1 MYRVKGYIV
10 LYDKWGMTMTKDG
23 WLPKLDPG
31 SDSIYARIVAALERD
46 VRLGAVE
53 RGARL
58 PPQRS
63 LADQL
68 NVSVGTV
75 TKAYLEA
82 ERRGLVH
89 AHVGRGTFVSDPGS
103 GRTTGEAARDRVID
117 LSLNVSP
124 QQAAA
129 RRFLSTP
136 TGKRNSDLL
145 AALAYSPAPGPDAHR
160 RAAVAWLSR
169 VAHFEPDWTRLLMTS
184 GAQQAMSL
192 VFGLLC
198 RPKDTILCEA
208 ATFFGMR
215 RLAEHCDYTLHGIQM
230 DEEGL
235 RPEALE
241 RAVKSTGAKVLYTMP
256 TVQNPTSR
264 TMSAGRR
271 EDIARVVRRHKLWVV
286 EDDTYAMFA
295 PRAPKRLVPLASI
308 LPEQCFYLASV
319 SKSLSTGLRVG
330 FLCCPAGRHFDA
342 LVKAVQAT
350 VYAPSSLGGVFF
362 SQWVNDGSAFMIADE
377 VKAEIERRVA
387 LAKTMLGG
395 QIASEIRLAPH
406 FWLPL
411 PELEAERLA
420 GRALR
425 AGVAITAPGLAV
437 VRPDL
442 ISGLRVCLGAA
453 SDITELT
460 LGLER
465 LRSVLQDDRSGNE
478 ASMV

>member
-1 MYRVKGYIV
+1 M
-10 LYDKWGMTMTKDG
+10 MTEG
-23 WLPKLDPG
+23 VWLPKLDPG

-63 LADQL
+63 LADHL

-89 AHVGRGTFVSDPGS
+89 AHVGRGTFVSDAGS
-103 GRTTGEAARDRVID
+103 QRTTGESVRDRVVD
-117 LSLNVSP
+117 LSSSVAP
-124 QQAAA
+124 HEAAA
-129 RRFLSTP
+129 RRLLSTP

-145 AALAYSPAPGPDAHR
+145 DALAYSPAAGPDAHR
-160 RAAVAWLSR
+160 RAAVGWLSR
-169 VAHFEPDWTRLLMTS
+169 VAHFEPEWTRLLITN
-184 GAQQAMSL
+184 GTQQAMSL

-215 RLAEHCDYTLHGIQM
+215 RLAEHRGYKLHGVPM

-235 RPEALE
+235 RPDALE

-264 TMSAGRR
+264 TMGSGRR
-271 EDIARVVRRHKLWVV
+271 EEIARIVRRHKLWAV
-286 EDDTYAMFA
+286 EDDTYALFA
-295 PRAPKRLVPLASI
+295 PRAAKALCPLVTLV
-308 LPEQCFYLASV
+308 PEQCFYLASV
-319 SKSLSTGLRVG
+319 SKSLSPGLRVG
-330 FLCCPAGRHFDA
+330 FISCPAGPHFDA
-342 LVKAVQAT
+342 LVKAVRAT
-350 VYAPSSLGGVFF
+350 VIAPPAFGGILF
-362 SQWVNDGSAFMIADE
+362 SRWVNDSSAFEIADA
-377 VKAEIERRVA
+377 VKAEIERRVS
-387 LAKTMLGG
+387 LAKTMLGD

-406 FWLPL
+406 FWLPM

-425 AGVAITAPGLAV
+425 AGVAVTAPGSAI

-453 SDITELT
+453 SDMAELT

-465 LRSVLQDDRSGNE
+465 LRSVLQFERSGNE
-478 ASMV
+478 AAMV

>member
-1 MYRVKGYIV
+1 
-10 LYDKWGMTMTKDG
+10 MTEG
-23 WLPKLDPG
+23 VWLPKLDPG

-46 VRLGAVE
+46 LRLGAIDS
-53 RGARL
+53 GARL
-58 PPQRS
+58 PPQRT
-63 LADQL
+63 LAEHL

-89 AHVGRGTFVSDPGS
+89 AHVGRGTFVSESGS
-103 GRTTGEAARDRVID
+103 QRMAGEGARDRVID
-117 LSLNVSP
+117 LALNVAP
-124 QQAAA
+124 HEAAA
-129 RRFLSTP
+129 RRLLSTP
-136 TGKRNSDLL
+136 TGRRNSDLL
-145 AALAYSPAPGPDAHR
+145 DGLTYSPAAGLETHR
-160 RAAVAWLSR
+160 RAAATWLSR
-169 VAHFEPDWTRLLMTS
+169 VACYEPEWERLLMTA

-192 VFGLLC
+192 VFGSLC
-198 RPKDTILCEA
+198 RPKDTVLCEA

-215 RLAEHCDYTLHGIQM
+215 RLAEHRDYKLHGVQM

-235 RPEALE
+235 RPDALE
-241 RAVKSTGAKVLYTMP
+241 RAVRSTGAKVLYTMP

-264 TMSAGRR
+264 TMGSGRR
-271 EDIARVVRRHKLWVV
+271 EEIARIVRRHKLWVV
-286 EDDTYAMFA
+286 EDDTYALFA
-295 PRAPKRLVPLASI
+295 PRAQKSLLPLASI
-308 LPEQCFYLASV
+308 LPEQCFYLASI

-330 FLCCPAGRHFDA
+330 FLHCPAGPHFDA

-350 VYAPSSLGGVFF
+350 VYTLPSLGGVFF
-362 SQWVNDGSAFMIADE
+362 SRWVNDGSVFEIADA
-377 VKAEIERRVA
+377 VKAEIERRVS
-387 LAKTMLGG
+387 LAKTLLGN

-406 FWLPL
+406 FWLPM

-425 AGVAITAPGLAV
+425 AGVAVTAPGPAI

-453 SDITELT
+453 SDMADLT

-465 LRSVLQDDRSGNE
+465 LRSVLQFERSGDE
-478 ASMV
+478 AVMV

>member
-1 MYRVKGYIV
+1 
-10 LYDKWGMTMTKDG
+10 MTEG
-23 WLPKLDPG
+23 VWLPKLDSG
-31 SDSIYARIVAALERD
+31 SDPIYARIVASLERD
-46 VRLGAVE
+46 VRLGAVV

-63 LADQL
+63 LAEHL

-89 AHVGRGTFVSDPGS
+89 AHVGRGTFVSDAGS
-103 GRTTGEAARDRVID
+103 QRTTGEAVRDRVVD
-117 LSLNVSP
+117 LSLNVAP
-124 QQAAA
+124 HAAAA
-129 RRFLSTP
+129 RRLLSTP

-145 AALAYSPAPGPDAHR
+145 DALAYSPAPGPDAHR
-160 RAAVAWLSR
+160 QAAVAWLSR
-169 VAHFEPDWTRLLMTS
+169 VAHFEPEWTRLLITN

-198 RPKDTILCEA
+198 RPKDTVLCEA

-215 RLAEHCDYTLHGIQM
+215 RLAEHCDFTLHGIQM
-230 DEEGL
+230 DADGL

-241 RAVKSTGAKVLYTMP
+241 RAVKTTGAKVLYTMP

-264 TMSAGRR
+264 TMGSGRR
-271 EDIARVVRRHKLWVV
+271 EDIARIVRRHRLWVV
-286 EDDTYAMFA
+286 EDDTYALFA
-295 PRAPKRLVPLASI
+295 PRTPKGLLPLASI
-308 LPEQCFYLASV
+308 LPEQCFYLASI

-330 FLCCPAGRHFDA
+330 FLCCPVGPHFDA

-350 VYAPSSLGGVFF
+350 VYTPPSLGGVFF
-362 SQWVNDGSAFMIADE
+362 SRWVNDGSAFEIADE
-377 VKAEIERRVA
+377 VKAEIERRVS
-387 LAKTMLGG
+387 LAKTMLGN

-406 FWLPL
+406 FWLPM
-411 PELEAERLA
+411 PELEAERVA

-425 AGVAITAPGLAV
+425 AGVAVTAPGPAI

-453 SDITELT
+453 SDIAELT
-460 LGLER
+460 VGLER
-465 LRSVLQDDRSGNE
+465 LRSALQDDRSGNE
-478 ASMV
+478 ATMV

>member
-1 MYRVKGYIV
+1 M
-10 LYDKWGMTMTKDG
+10 MTEG
-23 WLPKLDPG
+23 VWLPKLDPG

-46 VRLGAVE
+46 VRLGAVV

-58 PPQRS
+58 PPQRA
-63 LADQL
+63 LADHL
-68 NVSVGTV
+68 NISVGTV

-89 AHVGRGTFVSDPGS
+89 AHVGRGTFVSDAGS
-103 GRTTGEAARDRVID
+103 QRPAGDRVID
-117 LSLNVSP
+117 LSLNVAP
-124 QQAAA
+124 HEPAA
-129 RRFLSTP
+129 RRLLSTP

-145 AALAYSPAPGPDAHR
+145 DALAYSPAPGPDAHR
-160 RAAVAWLSR
+160 QAAVAWLSR
-169 VAHFEPDWTRLLMTS
+169 VAHFEPEWTRLLITN

-198 RPKDTILCEA
+198 RPKDTVLCEA

-215 RLAEHCDYTLHGIQM
+215 RLAEHCDYTLHGIEM

-241 RAVKSTGAKVLYTMP
+241 RAVKSTGAKVMYTMP

-264 TMSAGRR
+264 TMGPGRR
-271 EDIARVVRRHKLWVV
+271 EDIARIVRRHKLWVV
-286 EDDTYAMFA
+286 EDDTYALFA
-295 PRAPKRLVPLASI
+295 PSAARGPFPLASI
-308 LPEQCFYLASV
+308 VPEQCFYLASI

-330 FLCCPAGRHFDA
+330 FLCCPAGLHFDA

-362 SQWVNDGSAFMIADE
+362 SRWVNDGSVFEIADA
-377 VKAEIERRVA
+377 VKAEIERRVL
-387 LAKTMLGG
+387 LAKTLLGS

-406 FWLPL
+406 FWLPMA
-411 PELEAERLA
+411 ELEAERTA

-425 AGVAITAPGLAV
+425 AGVAVTAPGPAIL
-437 VRPDL
+437 RPDL

-453 SDITELT
+453 SDMADLT

-465 LRSVLQDDRSGNE
+465 LRSVLQFEQSGNE
-478 ASMV
+478 AAMI

>member
-1 MYRVKGYIV
+1 M
-10 LYDKWGMTMTKDG
+10 MTEG
-23 WLPKLDPG
+23 AWLPKLDPG

-63 LADQL
+63 LADHL
-68 NVSVGTV
+68 HVSVGTV

-89 AHVGRGTFVSDPGS
+89 AHVGRGTFVSDAGS
-103 GRTTGEAARDRVID
+103 QRTTGEAARDRVVD
-117 LSLNVSP
+117 LSLNVAP
-124 QQAAA
+124 HEAAA
-129 RRFLSTP
+129 RRLLSTP

-145 AALAYSPAPGPDAHR
+145 DALVYSPAPGPDAHR
-160 RAAVAWLSR
+160 RAAVAWLSQ
-169 VAHFEPDWTRLLMTS
+169 VAHFEPEWTRLLITI

-198 RPKDTILCEA
+198 RPKDTVLCEA

-264 TMSAGRR
+264 TMGSGRR
-271 EDIARVVRRHKLWVV
+271 ADIARIVRRHKLWVV
-286 EDDTYAMFA
+286 EDDTYALFA
-295 PRAPKRLVPLASI
+295 PRAPKGLFPLASI
-308 LPEQCFYLASV
+308 LPEQCFYLASI

-330 FLCCPAGRHFDA
+330 FLCCPAGPHFDA

-350 VYAPSSLGGVFF
+350 VYAPPSLGSVIF
-362 SQWVNDGSAFMIADE
+362 SRWVNDGSAFEIADA
-377 VKAEIERRVA
+377 VKVEIERRVS
-387 LAKTMLGG
+387 LAKTLLGN

-406 FWLPL
+406 FWLPMS
-411 PELEAERLA
+411 ELEAERTA

-425 AGVAITAPGLAV
+425 AGVAVTAPGPAIL
-437 VRPDL
+437 RPDL

-453 SDITELT
+453 SDMADLT

-465 LRSVLQDDRSGNE
+465 LRSVLQFEPAGNE
-478 ASMV
+478 AAMV

>member
-1 MYRVKGYIV
+1 M
-10 LYDKWGMTMTKDG
+10 MTEG
-23 WLPKLDPG
+23 VWLPKLDHG
-31 SDSIYARIVAALERD
+31 SESIYARIVAALERD

-63 LADQL
+63 LADHL

-89 AHVGRGTFVSDPGS
+89 AHVGRGTFVSDAGNQ
-103 GRTTGEAARDRVID
+103 RTTGEAARDRVVD
-117 LSLNVSP
+117 LSLNVAP
-124 QQAAA
+124 HGAAA
-129 RRFLSTP
+129 RRLLSAQ

-145 AALAYSPAPGPDAHR
+145 DALAYSPAPGPDAHR

-169 VAHFEPDWTRLLMTS
+169 VAHFEPEWTRLLMTN

-198 RPKDTILCEA
+198 RPKDTVLCEA

-230 DEEGL
+230 DDEGL

-241 RAVKSTGAKVLYTMP
+241 RAVKATGAKVLYTMP

-264 TMSAGRR
+264 TMSSGRR
-271 EDIARVVRRHKLWVV
+271 EGIARVVRRHKLWVV
-286 EDDTYAMFA
+286 EDDTYALFA
-295 PRAPKRLVPLASI
+295 PRTPKGLYPLASI
-308 LPEQCFYLASV
+308 LPEHCFYLASI

-330 FLCCPAGRHFDA
+330 FLCCPAGPHFDA

-350 VYAPSSLGGVFF
+350 VYTPPSLGGVFF
-362 SQWVNDGSAFMIADE
+362 SRWVNDGSAFEIADE
-377 VKAEIERRVA
+377 VKAEIERRCS
-387 LAKTMLGG
+387 LAKTLLGN

-406 FWLPL
+406 FWLPM
-411 PELEAERLA
+411 PELEAERTA

-425 AGVAITAPGLAV
+425 AGVAVTAPGPAIL
-437 VRPDL
+437 RPDL

-453 SDITELT
+453 SDMADLT

-465 LRSVLQDDRSGNE
+465 LRSVLQFERSGAE
-478 ASMV
+478 AAMV

>member
-1 MYRVKGYIV
+1 
-10 LYDKWGMTMTKDG
+10 MTEG
-23 WLPKLDPG
+23 VWLPKLDPG

-63 LADQL
+63 LADHL

-82 ERRGLVH
+82 ESRGLVH
-89 AHVGRGTFVSDPGS
+89 AHVGRGTFVSDAGS
-103 GRTTGEAARDRVID
+103 QATTGEAARDRVVD
-117 LSLNVSP
+117 LSLNVAP
-124 QQAAA
+124 HQAAA
-129 RRFLSTP
+129 RRLLSTP

-145 AALAYSPAPGPDAHR
+145 DALAYAPAPGPDAHR
-160 RAAVAWLSR
+160 QAAVAWLSR
-169 VAHFEPDWTRLLMTS
+169 VAHFEPEWARLLVTS

-198 RPKDTILCEA
+198 RPKDTVLCEA

-235 RPEALE
+235 RPETLE

-264 TMSAGRR
+264 TMSSGRR
-271 EDIARVVRRHKLWVV
+271 EDIARIARRHKLWIV
-286 EDDTYAMFA
+286 EDDTYALFA
-295 PRAPKRLVPLASI
+295 PRAPKGLYPLASI
-308 LPEQCFYLASV
+308 LPEQCFYLASI

-330 FLCCPAGRHFDA
+330 FLCCPAGPHFDA

-350 VYAPSSLGGVFF
+350 VYTPPSLGGVFF
-362 SQWVNDGSAFMIADE
+362 SRWVSDGSAFGIADE
-377 VKAEIERRVA
+377 VKAEIERRCS
-387 LAKTMLGG
+387 LAKTLLGN

-406 FWLPL
+406 FWLPMS
-411 PELEAERLA
+411 ELEAERTA

-425 AGVAITAPGLAV
+425 AGVAVTAPGPAI

-453 SDITELT
+453 SDMADLT

-465 LRSVLQDDRSGNE
+465 LRSVLQFERYCNE
-478 ASMV
+478 GAMV

>member
-1 MYRVKGYIV
+1 MIEGV
-10 LYDKWGMTMTKDG
+10 

-31 SDSIYARIVAALERD
+31 SDSIYASIVAALERD
-46 VRLGAVE
+46 VRLGALE

-63 LADQL
+63 LADHL

-89 AHVGRGTFVSDPGS
+89 AHVGRGTFVSDAGS
-103 GRTTGEAARDRVID
+103 QRTTGEAAHDRVVD
-117 LSLNVSP
+117 LSLNVAP
-124 QQAAA
+124 HGAAA
-129 RRFLSTP
+129 RRLLSMP

-145 AALAYSPAPGPDAHR
+145 DALAYSPAPGPDAHR
-160 RAAVAWLSR
+160 RAAVVWLAR
-169 VAHFEPDWTRLLMTS
+169 VAHFEPDWTRLLLTN

-198 RPKDTILCEA
+198 RPKDTVLCEA

-264 TMSAGRR
+264 TMSSGRR

-286 EDDTYAMFA
+286 EDDTYALFA
-295 PRAPKRLVPLASI
+295 PRTAKGLFPLASI
-308 LPEQCFYLASV
+308 LPDQCFYLASI

-330 FLCCPAGRHFDA
+330 FLCCPAGPHFDA

-350 VYAPSSLGGVFF
+350 VYTPPSLGGVFF
-362 SQWVNDGSAFMIADE
+362 NRWVNDGSAFEIAAE
-377 VKAEIERRVA
+377 VKAEIERRVS
-387 LAKTMLGG
+387 LAKTTLGE
-395 QIASEIRLAPH
+395 QIAGEIRLAPH
-406 FWLPL
+406 FWLPM

-425 AGVAITAPGLAV
+425 AGVAVTAPGPAI

-453 SDITELT
+453 ADIAELT
-460 LGLER
+460 VGLER
-465 LRSVLQDDRSGNE
+465 LRSVLQYDSSGNE